1 MLYNN
6 VFVEIFRAPPLTT
19 KKGKYIWVAMIPI
32 YWSIA
37 FIIAAAIPDFT
48 GLTSLVAAV
57 CILQFTYTFPPL
69 LAVGYMVRKSAM
81 RGGEGFDPSTGQVHR
96 SDSGLKRVM
105 RGFMAERWYMNVFNV
120 LYMLGALAL
129 AGLGAYSAIKN
140 LMAAFDEG
148 ASNAFTCH
156 SPLEG
161 AL

>member
-1 MLYNN
+1 M
-6 VFVEIFRAPPLTT
+6 FVEIFRAPPLTT
-19 KKGKYIWVAMIPI
+19 KTGKYIWVAIIPV

-37 FIIAAAIPDFT
+37 FILAAAIPDFT

-69 LAVGYMVRKSAM
+69 LAIGYMISKNAI
-81 RGGEGFDPSTGQVHR
+81 RGGEGFDPSTGRVNR
-96 SDSGLKRVM
+96 SDRGFKRVM
-105 RGFMAERWYMNVFNV
+105 RGFLADRWYMNAFNV

-129 AGLGAYSAIKN
+129 AGLGAYSAIEN
-140 LMAAFDEG
+140 LISAFAKGAAN
-148 ASNAFTCH
+148 SFTCH